1 MEKDKEKAREGLL
14 DRMSDTSTIEVYE
27 ASEEE
32 LKEAQEKADRYIE
45 EAMERVLKEGDKK
58 DKVEKSIEG
67 EEDRESEED
76 EIEKNLQLLLDND
89 SLDDDFKASPVTSS
103 SLTKNSLSE
112 ISNIFGIVYVSEVFF
127 ADTESATCLLSFC
140 LSSHTFAYAGLVRF
154 TGILYTTPL
163 PL

>member
-1 MEKDKEKAREGLL
+1 
-14 DRMSDTSTIEVYE
+14 MSFVKLASPLYIMSSSSGVRVST
-27 ASEEE
+27 
-32 LKEAQEKADRYIE
+32 
-45 EAMERVLKEGDKK
+45 
-58 DKVEKSIEG
+58 
-67 EEDRESEED
+67 
-76 EIEKNLQLLLDND
+76 N
-89 SLDDDFKASPVTSS
+89 DDFKASPVTSS